1 MKTEEL
7 SAYFDRE
14 ESLQQDDNGCLLK
27 EAIQIVEL
35 MTQTNMLMNVLRAM
49 REALNYDIME
59 LKLLLD
65 VVTYNILIDRC
76 FELGLSSE
84 AKNLMEGLSLV
95 FHKNVKTFNVLFN
108 GYCLEGKLE
117 DAVGM
122 IESMVR

>member
-1 MKTEEL
+1 MVVKTEEL
-7 SAYFDRE
+7 SAYNDRE
-14 ESLQQDDNGCLLK
+14 ESLQQGDNGCSLK

-35 MTQTNMLMNVLRAM
+35 MKQTNMLMNVLRAM

-65 VVTYNILIDRC
+65 VVTYNILIDGC

-95 FHKNVKTFNVLFN
+95 FHKNVKAFNVLFN

-117 DAVGM
+117 DAVRM
-122 IESMVR
+122 I